1 MIKKD
6 LTGKRFHKLTVLR
19 EVEPLDIDDKLKYR
33 WLVGCECGGTKIVP
47 HQSVLQEKV
56 KSCGCE
62 FARKPSKYNTG
73 DRYAMLT
80 IVEEGVRSNKG
91 KRQVWCSCDC
101 GNLELTLVQTNN
113 LVSGN
118 TSSCGCVGEAS
129 RKTHGMSNTRTYQI
143 HEGML
148 RRCNCPQQL
157 GYENYGGRG
166 INVAANWVSDFGR
179 FLADMGLAPTTEHTL
194 DRLDVNKGY
203 YAENCRWATRTQQMR
218 NTRLTTMYNGEPLA
232 DIADREGVNRK
243 TASRRVSEGQDPI
256 NPIRKNK
263 KWVGIAEASR
273 ETGIPY
279 STLANRMKR
288 NGLTLKEAKR
298 GTKK

>member
-1 MIKKD
+1 MVKKD

-19 EVEPLDIDDKLKYR
+19 EVEPLDIDGKLKYR

-56 KSCGCE
+56 RSCGCE

-118 TSSCGCVGEAS
+118 TSSCGCVGEES

-166 INVAANWVSDFGR
+166 IKVCERWNTLLGGSFENF
-179 FLADMGLAPTTEHTL
+179 FEDMGIAPDGMSL
-194 DRLDVNKGY
+194 DRIDFNGNYCK
-203 YAENCRWATRTQQMR
+203 ENCRWATNSVQGYNKGLDPNNTSGKSGVSWYTQNQKWSAEIHVE
-218 NTRLTTMYNGEPLA
+218 NQHIRLGMFSNFEDA
-232 DIADREGVNRK
+232 VKAREEAELKYYGW
-243 TASRRVSEGQDPI
+243 
-256 NPIRKNK
+256 NK
-263 KWVGIAEASR
+263 E
-273 ETGIPY
+273 
-279 STLANRMKR
+279 
-288 NGLTLKEAKR
+288 
-298 GTKK
+298 

>member
-6 LTGKRFHKLTVLR
+6 LTGKKFYKLTVIR
-19 EVEPLDIDDKLKYR
+19 EVEPLNINGKLKYQ
-33 WLVGCECGGTKIVP
+33 WLVSCECGGTKVVP

-62 FARKPSKYNTG
+62 FARKPSKYNIG
-73 DRYAMLT
+73 DKYAMLT
-80 IVEEGVRSNKG
+80 IVSEGVRSNNG

-101 GNLELTLVQTNN
+101 GNPELTLVTTNN

-148 RRCNCPQQL
+148 RRCNCPQQM

-166 INVAANWVSDFGR
+166 IKVCERWNPLLGGSFENF
-179 FLADMGLAPTTEHTL
+179 FQDMGEAPDGMSL
-194 DRLDVNKGY
+194 DRIDFNGNYCK
-203 YAENCRWATRTQQMR
+203 ENCRWATNSIQGYNKGLDPN
-218 NTRLTTMYNGEPLA
+218 NTSGKSGVSFYTSQGKWSAEIHVENQHIRLGMFSNFEDA
-232 DIADREGVNRK
+232 VKAREEAELKYYGW
-243 TASRRVSEGQDPI
+243 
-256 NPIRKNK
+256 NK
-263 KWVGIAEASR
+263 E
-273 ETGIPY
+273 
-279 STLANRMKR
+279 
-288 NGLTLKEAKR
+288 
-298 GTKK
+298 